1 MSRKLEE
8 LPRLLS
14 ALVARLPDAVLR
26 ARPAGQPYS
35 VVEHAW
41 HLADLEREGFG
52 VRLHRMVREAHPF
65 LPDFAGDRVAEE
77 RAYASLDGG
86 LGAAVF
92 AAARQA
98 NLSRWDLLSEADRAR
113 GGFQEGVGPVKVSEL
128 PARLLAHDL
137 SHARELV
144 ELLELVAPT
153 DPAIAAL
160 ESFIGEATP
169 PRSREAMI

>member
-26 ARPAGQPYS
+26 TRPAGQPFS

-52 VRLHRMVREAHPF
+52 TRLHRMVHQASPF
-65 LPDFAGDRVAEE
+65 LPDFAGDRIAEE
-77 RAYASLDGG
+77 RGYAALDAS
-86 LGAAVF
+86 LGAALF
-92 AAARQA
+92 AGARQA
-98 NLSRWDLLSEADRAR
+98 TLARWDLLSEGDRAR
-113 GGFQEGVGPVKVSEL
+113 GGYQEGLGPVKVAEL
-128 PARLLAHDL
+128 PARILAHDL

-144 ELLELVAPT
+144 ELMEVVAPT
-153 DPAIAAL
+153 DAAIATL